1 MGEKVLVTGASGY
14 LASWVVE
21 RLLRAG
27 MEVHGTVRNLRD
39 RHRVEHLEK
48 LAADYPQNLQLFE
61 ADLLEPESFDTAME
75 GCSLVIHTASP
86 YLFEEPRDPEQQL
99 LRPALEGTRNL
110 LGSVEKTPS
119 VRRVVLTSSVV
130 ALYDNARE
138 VNESGAALVRTAD
151 INRRCTLESNPYAY
165 AKTRAERWAWQQQEK
180 QQRWSLITIHP
191 GAIFGPSLSRRTDS
205 TSINM
210 MRQFINGSFRRGVP
224 RLWLGLVDVRDV
236 AEAHVGAALRG
247 EDRARY
253 IVVSESLRL
262 LDIARLIDAER
273 FEITDKLPCGEAP
286 KWLLWLIAP
295 LLGMR
300 RRYIADNVNFPLA
313 FDNRSSRE
321 QLGLEYFKPAETLN
335 DHVAQLVADGLD

>member
-39 RHRVEHLEK
+39 RYRVEHLEK

-61 ADLLEPESFDTAME
+61 ADLLEPKSFDTAME

-138 VNESGAALVRTAD
+138 VNESGAARVRTAD

-165 AKTRAERWAWQQQEK
+165 AKTRAEQWAWQQQEK

-273 FEITDKLPCGEAP
+273 FEITDKLPGGEAP